1 MSGDLWRNVG
11 SCQRGRG
18 LEWFRLVS
26 PSPPRI
32 GAQLKDSA
40 VFFDRQS
47 RTQRFNDLARGDQKH
62 WEGPRVLSIW
72 LIPRGPLSV
81 ADVHMNTFV
90 PRLLNMLYVG
100 KVPG

>member
-40 VFFDRQS
+40 VFLIGKAGHSVLMIWQ
-47 RTQRFNDLARGDQKH
+47 
-62 WEGPRVLSIW
+62 EGIKSI
-72 LIPRGPLSV
+72 
-81 ADVHMNTFV
+81 
-90 PRLLNMLYVG
+90 G
-100 KVPG
+100 KVRAFYQFGLSPVDRFLWQMCI